1 MPVCRAVGQAHTQFL
16 FRPLDK
22 IKTRRRQKE
31 PELIYELIGARE
43 RYTPAL
49 TRVPAGKRRR

>member
-1 MPVCRAVGQAHTQFL
+1 MSMFRVVGQAHTQFL

-43 RYTPAL
+43 RYAPAL
-49 TRVPAGKRRR
+49 TRA